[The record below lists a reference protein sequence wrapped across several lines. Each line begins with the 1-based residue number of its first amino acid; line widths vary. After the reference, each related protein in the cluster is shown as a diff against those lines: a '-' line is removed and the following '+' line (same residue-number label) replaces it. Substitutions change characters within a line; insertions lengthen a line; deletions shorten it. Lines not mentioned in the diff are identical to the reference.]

1 MVPTGRPQNLRLFG
15 SFFLRPNLSDGL
27 KSCSFLS
34 AEVDYSWTIWP
45 QLASSVRCWLFVQ
58 SLWLFNASFHHA
70 NHPNH
75 PSWKKKKQTHTHTH
89 HLLLPTKNLLQKFL
103 ILSHHSDLEN
113 PELTQDV
120 MIQNATFRW
129 HQLVTVANPSWM
141 FFFAMTA
148 FSHMPARKA
157 IQLPRT
163 RGGLWDSLLYTSN
176 LKDSRRYGCK
186 KDRIWINIEIYKY
199 IYIYIIHLYVNKLQ
213 VKSVKSYAAFT
224 YCWFKEIRL
233 TSQ

>member
-1 MVPTGRPQNLRLFG
+1 MVPTGRPQNLRMLG

-58 SLWLFNASFHHA
+58 SRWLFNASFHHA
-70 NHPNH
+70 NHANH
-75 PSWKKKKQTHTHTH
+75 PYWKKNKHTHTH

-120 MIQNATFRW
+120 MIQIATFRW
-129 HQLVTVANPSWM
+129 HQLVTVANPFLDV
-141 FFFAMTA
+141 FFPWQLLVTCRRGRQFNSHALTEVFETLFFTLQTSRIAEGTA
-148 FSHMPARKA
+148 AK
-157 IQLPRT
+157 
-163 RGGLWDSLLYTSN
+163 
-176 LKDSRRYGCK
+176 
-186 KDRIWINIEIYKY
+186 RIEY
-199 IYIYIIHLYVNKLQ
+199 
-213 VKSVKSYAAFT
+213 
-224 YCWFKEIRL
+224 E
-233 TSQ
+233 